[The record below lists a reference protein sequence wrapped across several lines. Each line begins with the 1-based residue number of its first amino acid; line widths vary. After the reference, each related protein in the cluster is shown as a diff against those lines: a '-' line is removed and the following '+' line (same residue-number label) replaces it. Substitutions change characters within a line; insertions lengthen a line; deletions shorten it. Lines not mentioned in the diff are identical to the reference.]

1 MTKSSVRMWIA
12 ISLAVVA
19 TLLVVGSAYA
29 YAAYHGTWNEQP
41 DWGNHWWYNYSNSTL
56 EWYADDYWSTT
67 RADNMKYWH
76 NNLPWNEYRIEQ
88 EAYNPGAGTSCDR
101 LVIKSFASLQ
111 LPVTGWVTSN
121 GCGSSSYNEEL
132 KLELDENA
140 VSANTWLRHRVTYTE
155 RNRCSG
161 GDGEVNYSFSHNHS
175 ASDSWMGKIVYD
187 QCFNKKSSDP
197 AGLVN

>member
-1 MTKSSVRMWIA
+1 MTKSSICKWIA
-12 ISLAVVA
+12 IPLAVAA
-19 TLLVVGSAYA
+19 TLLVVGSVYA
-29 YAAYHGTWNEQP
+29 YAAYHGNWNEQP

-56 EWYADDYWSTT
+56 EWYADDYWSTA
-67 RADNMKYWH
+67 RADSMKYWH
-76 NNLPWNEYRIEQ
+76 TYLPWNEYRIEQ

-101 LVIKSFASLQ
+101 LVIQSYASLG
-111 LPVTGWVTSN
+111 LPITSWVASN
-121 GCGSSSYNEEL
+121 GCGSSYNEEL

-197 AGLVN
+197 TGLVN